1 MTDQEKELR
10 IDFNEKLEKIK
21 IDEAT
26 VKLEEYCLTVRR
38 FLCGQATD
46 SNVMAEY
53 ALLKTCIKDIVEIR
67 DLIEELNGNV
77 TYF

>member
-26 VKLEEYCLTVRR
+26 VKLEEYCLIVRR

-46 SNVMAEY
+46 SNVAVTY
-53 ALLKTCIKDIVEIR
+53 AGLKTCIKDIVEIR

-77 TYF
+77 KYF